1 MSSFVYPLLLLLFSN
16 FLLQPTTTSVTTYLQ
31 SLELD
36 DITSLWD
43 KFPALIGQIKQAGR
57 WKDTR
62 SERLI

>member
-1 MSSFVYPLLLLLFSN
+1 MSSSLFVYPFLFVLFAN
-16 FLLQPTTTSVTTYLQ
+16 FILQPTTTSVTTYLQ

-57 WKDTR
+57 
-62 SERLI
+62 